1 MIETFQPSP
10 LGITTQSDSAMIK
23 GNTGREWGSSRDG
36 SLEKDDLLLKPKEI
50 PR

>member
-36 SLEKDDLLLKPKEI
+36 SLEKGDLLLKPKEI
-50 PR
+50 LR

>member
-1 MIETFQPSP
+1 MIETLQPSP

-23 GNTGREWGSSRDG
+23 GNTGKEWRCNRDG
-36 SLEKDDLLLKPKEI
+36 SLEKGDLLLKPKEI